1 MVDRQPEDFAVTGT
15 GFSVAG
21 TCLRKQETTD
31 FVTEDFADAKS
42 DFAAAGTETA
52 REKENQI
59 ESAAHQ
65 ARCPGDRRRIQQKTR
80 ESREKTEEVKP
91 KQHASW
97 KWKPRQKWEQD

>member
-21 TCLRKQETTD
+21 TGLRKQETTD
-31 FVTEDFADAKS
+31 FVTE

-59 ESAAHQ
+59 DYAAHQ
-65 ARCPGDRRRIQQKTR
+65 ARCPGDRRGTQQKTR
-80 ESREKTEEVKP
+80 ESHEKTEEVKP

-97 KWKPRQKWEQD
+97 NWKPRQKWEQD